1 GIAPYT
7 YSWSPTGGTS
17 ATATGL
23 SAGNYEV
30 TVTDANGCTVTE
42 TFTITQPAVV
52 NPPTVVDE
60 IICSPGDVTL
70 VASSASGLIQW
81 YDSETSETI
90 ISNGSSLFI
99 PNLTSSKSYWVENQ
113 ELNPTI
119 YYGGEP
125 EINLLISPN
134 DLNTFINWGLIF
146 DTSENINLL
155 GTDVYVSNAGTIQ
168 IKVVDAAG
176 AEICTTGNIAVT
188 VTGLSSSMTIPL
200 DFYIPKGTGY
210 KLLIKSFNGAKL
222 YRDVNN
228 SFPIVDSQNILTIKS
243 GYFDAPTP
251 NYYYYFYNI
260 AYKKYCSS
268 ERKEVQAIV
277 INTPVPTAANQSYCI
292 TEAKTVGD
300 LVATGTDVKW
310 YDSANGTTELT
321 ATTLLTTG
329 TYYATQT
336 LYGCESAR
344 TQIEVTVSNM
354 INTIS
359 KVDVT
364 CNGGNNGSATAVI
377 SGGVAPYTYVWNNG
391 ITSTTNEATN
401 LAAGTYEVTV
411 TDANGCIL
419 TETFTITETDV
430 ININL

>member
-1 GIAPYT
+1 
-7 YSWSPTGGTS
+7 
-17 ATATGL
+17 
-23 SAGNYEV
+23 
-30 TVTDANGCTVTE
+30 
-42 TFTITQPAVV
+42 
-52 NPPTVVDE
+52 
-60 IICSPGDVTL
+60 
-70 VASSASGLIQW
+70 
-81 YDSETSETI
+81 
-90 ISNGSSLFI
+90 
-99 PNLTSSKSYWVENQ
+99 
-113 ELNPTI
+113 
-119 YYGGEP
+119 
-125 EINLLISPN
+125 
-134 DLNTFINWGLIF
+134 
-146 DTSENINLL
+146 
-155 GTDVYVSNAGTIQ
+155 
-168 IKVVDAAG
+168 
-176 AEICTTGNIAVT
+176 
-188 VTGLSSSMTIPL
+188 IPL

-419 TETFTITETDV
+419 TVTFTITETDV
-430 ININL
+430 ININLQETSFNMCSTCNDSNVVATITGGTAPYTYNWNDGVTTKDRSDLLNGTYTLTVT